1 MMYPEFTGKRV
12 LVVGGAGFVGSN
24 LSHML
29 LESDIK
35 SLTIVDNF
43 MSSEHVN
50 VPAAART
57 HLIPGSIA
65 DDFVLRQIPQDID
78 YVWHLA
84 CYHGNQSSIFDPI
97 ADHANNNV
105 TSLKL
110 FE

>member
-1 MMYPEFTGKRV
+1 MMYPEFSGKRV

-29 LESDIK
+29 LESDIT

-50 VPAAART
+50 VPSDKRT

-65 DDFVLRQIPQDID
+65 DDFVLNQLPKDID

-84 CYHGNQSSIFDPI
+84 
-97 ADHANNNV
+97 
-105 TSLKL
+105 
-110 FE
+110 